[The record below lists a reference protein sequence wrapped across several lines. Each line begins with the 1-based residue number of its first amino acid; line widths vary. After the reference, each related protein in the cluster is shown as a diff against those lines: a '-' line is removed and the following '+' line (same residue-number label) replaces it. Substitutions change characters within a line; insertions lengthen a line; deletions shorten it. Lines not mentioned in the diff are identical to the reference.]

1 MIIKKLKL
9 EEYINKLP
17 HGLDTQ
23 IIQNTVGV
31 SGGQAQII
39 AFIRA
44 MISNKD
50 VIILD
55 EPISNVDA
63 ETREII
69 LNTLNKVNFNGILIV
84 ISHLIQNMN
93 FINKIIQIEN

>member
-1 MIIKKLKL
+1 MP
-9 EEYINKLP
+9 N
-17 HGLDTQ
+17 GLDTEISQ
-23 IIQNTVGV
+23 STAGV

-44 MISNKD
+44 MLNDKD

-63 ETREII
+63 ETREIVLNI
-69 LNTLNKVNFNGILIV
+69 LRTRDFRGILIV
-84 ISHLIQNMN
+84 VSHLVEGMD
-93 FINKIIQIEN
+93 FIDNVVEI